1 MQKANLWKVHQLV
14 WLAFHP
20 EYDRKKYGRQFIIH
34 HKDHNKQNNCLD
46 NLELISAL
54 EHRQEHTK
62 DYWKKNPNGTK
73 RLVYRNKP
81 TKYALSL
88 GGNQP

>member
-1 MQKANLWKVHQLV
+1 MI
-14 WLAFHP
+14 
-20 EYDRKKYGRQFIIH
+20 ERKCGRKYIIH

-46 NLELISAL
+46 NLELLSSKAHHM
-54 EHRQEHTK
+54 EHIK
-62 DYWKKNPNGTK
+62 NYWEKHPNGTK